1 MILQSDNGGE
11 FISNIIKFVMPKLG
25 IKLIN
30 GSPYSPTSQG
40 QIERFNKT
48 LKNLLK
54 KEIQIEMSK
63 SNTIRVENWPWD
75 LLPKVMDLY
84 IHHKH
89 RSFVESCSRPNPDEI
104 ISNKEMYIVQSN

>member
-40 QIERFNKT
+40 QIE
-48 LKNLLK
+48 
-54 KEIQIEMSK
+54 
-63 SNTIRVENWPWD
+63 
-75 LLPKVMDLY
+75 
-84 IHHKH
+84 
-89 RSFVESCSRPNPDEI
+89 
-104 ISNKEMYIVQSN
+104 